1 MSTTK
6 ATENFNA
13 SREGFEKMLEDDDEN
28 VRLAAKVM
36 LKVRYDEEV
45 SL

>member
-6 ATENFNA
+6 ATEDFNA
-13 SREGFEKMLEDDDEN
+13 SREGFEKMLEHEDEN
-28 VRLAAKVM
+28 VRLAAKIM
-36 LKVRYDEEV
+36 LKRRYGEEV